1 MQKGGTT
8 PLVSLTNS
16 DRMTEDWNKFVYEH
30 IDELG
35 NGKGIIMSSP
45 AAGDTPKSVRPH
57 CHRPKHVRWWLGSRH
72 LQRGCWLGTLLSV
85 GYQLYTSQFSE
96 APDQPY

>member
-35 NGKGIIMSSP
+35 SRSGIIMLSP
-45 AAGDTPKSVRPH
+45 S
-57 CHRPKHVRWWLGSRH
+57 
-72 LQRGCWLGTLLSV
+72 
-85 GYQLYTSQFSE
+85 
-96 APDQPY
+96 